1 MAGNLNSGLSYLITT
16 VLKFC
21 IFLKILG
28 PIVNFPGNMIVSTT
42 PQATTHVVTTAAPGP
57 PPGANNNAGLQG
69 QQQQQQPQQA
79 QGPGQAGQQG
89 AGGPPGPPGLAG
101 PGGPPNNQDPE
112 KRKLITQQLVLL
124 LHAHRCSRKDK
135 DAMNSGGTVQPV
147 STFTFYSI

>member
-1 MAGNLNSGLSYLITT
+1 
-16 VLKFC
+16 
-21 IFLKILG
+21 
-28 PIVNFPGNMIVSTT
+28 MIVSTT
-42 PQATTHVVTTAAPGP
+42 SRPQATTHVVTIEAPGP
-57 PPGANNNAGLQG
+57 LLGSNNNAGLQG
-69 QQQQQQPQQA
+69 QQQPQQA

-135 DAMNSGGTVQPV
+135 DAMNSGGTFFACKCKKILNLKKFLVCTLK
-147 STFTFYSI
+147 SLGFRYFHTLY

>member
-1 MAGNLNSGLSYLITT
+1 MCN
-16 VLKFC
+16 C
-21 IFLKILG
+21 
-28 PIVNFPGNMIVSTT
+28 STT
-42 PQATTHVVTTAAPGP
+42 RKPQSQKSALGQRIGYPRRAGILAIRTTHVVTAAASGP
-57 PPGANNNAGLQG
+57 PPGVNNNAGLQG
-69 QQQQQQPQQA
+69 HQQQQQPQQA

-147 STFTFYSI
+147 STFRIY

>member
-1 MAGNLNSGLSYLITT
+1 
-16 VLKFC
+16 
-21 IFLKILG
+21 
-28 PIVNFPGNMIVSTT
+28 MIVSTT

-89 AGGPPGPPGLAG
+89 TGEPPGPPGLAG

-112 KRKLITQQLVLL
+112 KRKLVTRMLMLL
-124 LHAHRCSRKDK
+124 LHAQWCSRKDK

-147 STFTFYSI
+147 STFIPCPFTGSKMLCAGPNILSQPKNLTAFNASSKTFLLA

>member
-1 MAGNLNSGLSYLITT
+1 
-16 VLKFC
+16 
-21 IFLKILG
+21 
-28 PIVNFPGNMIVSTT
+28 MIVSTT

-147 STFTFYSI
+147 STFYSIYRKVASRSTSGLVARPRIF